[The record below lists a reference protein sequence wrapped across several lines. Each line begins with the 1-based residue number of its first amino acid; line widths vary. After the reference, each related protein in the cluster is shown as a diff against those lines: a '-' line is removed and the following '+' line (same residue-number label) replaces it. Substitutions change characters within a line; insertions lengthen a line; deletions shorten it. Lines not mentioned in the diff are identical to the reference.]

1 MRIAFIVPGFARE
14 PVGGIRV
21 VYSLANGLVGHGH
34 RVTVVHEAFFRRP
47 LLAGSGASSRR
58 QLEELVSGARDI
70 ARARPATVRWQD
82 VDPSVD
88 LRYVARATQ
97 RDFPA
102 GDVVV
107 ATAWQTAEL
116 VATLPPAKGRG
127 CYLIQGLETWSGG
140 EQRVDATWRLPLRR
154 LFIAEWLFDRASAM
168 HLDDCYRIPAAIDTG
183 RFRST
188 VPIDERPPRIAM
200 LYSTASGKGG
210 ADGIAA
216 LEVARR
222 VVPKLEAVLFGVSRR
237 PTGLPEWIEYVQ
249 DPPQAELVEHVYN
262 GSALYLCPSQSEGW
276 HLPPAE
282 AMACGCAVVSTDIAG
297 VREYA
302 LHQQTA
308 MLSAVGDVEALAS
321 NVVALI
327 RNESERCRLARAGAS
342 RISGYSWERSSTAF
356 EEAVGSSEMA
366 RA

>member
-21 VYSLANGLVGHGH
+21 VYSLANGLVRHGH
-34 RVTVVHEAFFRRP
+34 RVTVLHEAFFRRP
-47 LLAGSGASSRR
+47 LLAGSGAPPRR
-58 QLEELVSGARDI
+58 QLQELVSGVRDV
-70 ARARPATVRWQD
+70 ARARPAGVRWQD

-88 LRYVARATQ
+88 LRYVARAAHS
-97 RDFPA
+97 DFPA

-116 VATLPPAKGRG
+116 VASLPPAKGRG
-127 CYLIQGLETWSGG
+127 CYLVQGLETWSGG
-140 EQRVDATWRLPLRR
+140 AQRVDATWRLPLRR
-154 LFIAEWLFDRASAM
+154 LFIAQWLFDRASGM
-168 HLDDCYRIPAAIDTG
+168 HLDECYRIPAAIDTD

-188 VPIDERPPRIAM
+188 VPIDDRPDRIAM
-200 LYSTASGKGG
+200 LYNTASGKGG
-210 ADGIAA
+210 SDGIAA

-222 VVPKLEAVLFGVSRR
+222 AVPDLQAVLFGVSRR
-237 PTGLPEWIEYVQ
+237 PTGLPEWIEYVR
-249 DPPQAELVEHVYN
+249 DPSQADLVEHVYN

-282 AMACGCAVVSTDIAG
+282 AMACGCALVSTDIAG

-302 LHQQTA
+302 EDRQTA
-308 MLSAVGDVEALAS
+308 LLSSVGDVEALAS
-321 NVVALI
+321 NVVALL
-327 RNESERCRLARAGAS
+327 RNENERRRLARAGAS

-356 EEAVGSSEMA
+356 EKAVSSNQMA
-366 RA
+366 QA